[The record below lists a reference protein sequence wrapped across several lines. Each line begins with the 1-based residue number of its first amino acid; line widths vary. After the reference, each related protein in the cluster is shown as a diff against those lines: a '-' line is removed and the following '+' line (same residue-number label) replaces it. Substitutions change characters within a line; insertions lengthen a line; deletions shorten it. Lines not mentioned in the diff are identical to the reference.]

1 MGTSVNT
8 NTTAIGATNVPIS
21 TEIIAGDALQ
31 RIKLVIGALGVDG
44 GDISAANPMPATIA
58 ALPLPAGAATETTV
72 ATLLTNTQLRA
83 TAIPVAGGRAND
95 GTDTAAGNKH
105 LTIGG
110 TDGTNLRPISLDTS
124 GRQNVNITTVDVS
137 PATANVTAQDVG
149 STTTLVANGQSFIT
163 GTPTAGSVAVFSI
176 ANLNSCTV
184 QVTATWTGT
193 LSSEISIDGGATW
206 FLRSLHQAGTE
217 FVQRTFTNNFAGGLN
232 SSGYTHYR
240 IRGITAWTGTATVR
254 VVGTRTVNSVFIN
267 NALRLTD
274 PTTST
279 QMLAINAAGAA
290 KTTLSDINGV
300 TALVSPA
307 GSLSVTTEIATASG
321 SITTQNLVPAGA
333 ATAGSA
339 VEITLA
345 GASTGTFQVTGTYT
359 GALSLQGTADNANW
373 VTFGGNPII
382 NVNTGG
388 YLATVTSALQSVF
401 QCEIAG
407 FLKVRVTGLAAMTG
421 TAVVT
426 FRAIQ
431 GAPAMVSLDAALPAG
446 TAIIGALVANQS
458 TNVAQINGVAPL
470 MGNGTTGTGSPRVTI
485 ASDNTAF
492 TVNLG
497 TSGTAATNLGKAED
511 NAHTSADVGTM
522 ALGVRTDVLT
532 TGTGAAGRYGYLALN
547 RFNAALTSDFRQ
559 NARTYSAAANVAV
572 AVTATDIFDLFGNA
586 TSTVVITKIIITGIQ
601 TTAGQIDFLAIK
613 RSTANSVGTRAAMT
627 VVPHDASD
635 SAANSTPGTYTANPT
650 TGTAVGAIRRAYIP
664 ITAAATALQ
673 GTVEFSFGTTG
684 KGITLS
690 GTAQG
695 LCLNLNGA
703 TITGGTFDISVE
715 WYEF

>member
-8 NTTAIGATNVPIS
+8 NTTAVGATNVPIS

-44 GDISAANPMPATIA
+44 GDISAANPLPASIA
-58 ALPLPAGAATETTV
+58 SLPLPAGAATETTL
-72 ATLLTNTQLRA
+72 ATVSGKLITGGPQLGSGVVTSTTQRVTLATDGPEVTNT
-83 TAIPVAGGRAND
+83 TAIKN
-95 GTDTAAGNKH
+95 
-105 LTIGG
+105 
-110 TDGTNLRPISLDTS
+110 
-124 GRQNVNITTVDVS
+124 
-137 PATANVTAQDVG
+137 
-149 STTTLVANGQSFIT
+149 
-163 GTPTAGSVAVFSI
+163 SVASMDTK
-176 ANLNSCTV
+176 A
-184 QVTATWTGT
+184 
-193 LSSEISIDGGATW
+193 
-206 FLRSLHQAGTE
+206 
-217 FVQRTFTNNFAGGLN
+217 
-232 SSGYTHYR
+232 
-240 IRGITAWTGTATVR
+240 
-254 VVGTRTVNSVFIN
+254 
-267 NALRLTD
+267 
-274 PTTST
+274 P
-279 QMLAINAAGAA
+279 
-290 KTTLSDINGV
+290 
-300 TALVSPA
+300 ALVSGRVPVDGSGVTQPISAASLPLPTGAATEATLSTLNGKIPATVAGSQPVTLRDASGTAILVSAA
-307 GSLSVTTEIATASG
+307 GSLSVTNEVLTASG
-321 SITTQNLVPAGA
+321 NITTQNLVPAGT

-339 VEITLA
+339 VELTLS
-345 GASTGTFQVTGTYT
+345 GGSTIAIQTVGTYT
-359 GALSLQGTADNANW
+359 GPLSMQLTLDGTNW
-373 VTFGGNPII
+373 KTVGGTPFIDL
-382 NVNTGG
+382 NTGL
-388 YLATVTSALQSVF
+388 YLATITSALQSVF
-401 QCEIAG
+401 QCEAAG
-407 FLKVRVTGLAAMTG
+407 AIKARITGLAAMTG
-421 TAVVT
+421 TATVT
-426 FRAIQ
+426 IRAIQ
-431 GAPAMVSLDAALPAG
+431 GAAAMVALDAALPAG
-446 TAIIGALVANQS
+446 AAIIGALVANQS
-458 TNVAQINGVAPL
+458 TNVAQINGVTPL

-497 TSGTAATNLGKAED
+497 TGGTGATNLGKAED

-522 ALGVRTDVLT
+522 ALGVRTDVLAI
-532 TGTGAAGRYGYLALN
+532 GTGATGRYGYLAIN

-586 TSTVVITKIIITGIQ
+586 TSTVVITKVIITGIQ

-650 TGTAVGAIRRAYIP
+650 IGTAVGSIRRAYIP